1 MYIQPTFAP
10 IIRICIF
17 PVSIAEYSGDTLG
30 AQNIAAH
37 HANLKYR
44 KKNQNLKVA
53 KWDTF
58 KQPFC
63 VPEWMS
69 KQAHLTVEQ

>member
-44 KKNQNLKVA
+44 KNKSKPKSSKVGY
-53 KWDTF
+53 F
-58 KQPFC
+58 
-63 VPEWMS
+63 
-69 KQAHLTVEQ
+69 QATLLCT